1 MQYKPNRKVSR
12 LSQYQYNQSIPDFIS
27 GNLVHNFIEP
37 IKYLEAIH
45 LVYSTHLFLKVE
57 TTWDKAIELQRG
69 KKSPSYWQNF

>member
-12 LSQYQYNQSIPDFIS
+12 LSQYQYNQSIPDFTCFIS

-45 LVYSTHLFLKVE
+45 LVYSIHFFLKVE
-57 TTWDKAIELQRG
+57 TT
-69 KKSPSYWQNF
+69 